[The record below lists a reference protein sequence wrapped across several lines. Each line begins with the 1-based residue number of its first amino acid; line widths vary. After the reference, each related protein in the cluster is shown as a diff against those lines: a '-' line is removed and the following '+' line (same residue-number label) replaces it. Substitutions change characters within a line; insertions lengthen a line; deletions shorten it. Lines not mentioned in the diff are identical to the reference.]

1 MERKHRKLF
10 DFEKKVTDALLAYDP
25 MEFIQAS
32 KGRDLVLDPK
42 RAQDFLRD
50 AIEKFEDLYEESKSL

>member
-1 MERKHRKLF
+1 MNAKNEKLM
-10 DFEKKVTDALLAYDP
+10 DFGDKVMDALLFYNP
-25 MEFIQAS
+25 SEFIKAVN
-32 KGRDLVLDPK
+32 GRDLILIPK

>member
-1 MERKHRKLF
+1 MNAKKKRLF

-32 KGRDLVLDPK
+32 NGWDLVLDPK